1 MVKSE
6 KTKRT
11 KTKKQKTQV
20 SEQKPTSE
28 KCLQSK
34 TLLSLSFGFVRLSAT
49 LCILQ
54 LQCLLKKQYHAWEML
69 KLYSYILALSL
80 TVSTEIK

>member
-1 MVKSE
+1 MVKS
-6 KTKRT
+6 
-11 KTKKQKTQV
+11 KKQK
-20 SEQKPTSE
+20 EPKQKNKKHRCRSKNRPLKIVYS
-28 KCLQSK
+28 CK

-69 KLYSYILALSL
+69 KLYCPY
-80 TVSTEIK
+80 T